1 MSKETTEATYIEL
14 NDELYKKIEKIYIN
28 NDANGELI
36 FKFLSALRSSNENL
50 FNEFMK
56 ELYSL
61 DKDIDRRNSS
71 MQKITIN
78 RVLIK
83 YLMVIS
89 IHAGLDVNA
98 ALVNCVNSLE
108 DDVWLNGVLTTVV
121 PVLLNNLDFNKE
133 K

>member
-1 MSKETTEATYIEL
+1 MSKETTEAEYMRL
-14 NDELYKKIEKIYIN
+14 NDELYDKVEKIYLD
-28 NDANGELI
+28 NDANGELM
-36 FKFLSALRSSNENL
+36 FKFLSALRNSSGDL
-50 FNEFMK
+50 FNELMK
-56 ELYSL
+56 ELYTL

-89 IHAGLDVNA
+89 VYSGLDVNA
-98 ALVNCVNSLE
+98 VLVNCANDIE
-108 DDVWLNGVLTTVV
+108 DDTWLNGVLTTVV